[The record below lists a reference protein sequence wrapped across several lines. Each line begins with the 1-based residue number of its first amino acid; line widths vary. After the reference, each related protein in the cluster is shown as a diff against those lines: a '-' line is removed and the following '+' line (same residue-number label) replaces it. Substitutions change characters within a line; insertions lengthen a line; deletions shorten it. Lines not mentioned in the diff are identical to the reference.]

1 MEYIMS
7 KKMLIDAAHP
17 EEVRIGLTS
26 DGKLDKFDFETAS
39 KTQVKGNIYLAKV
52 IRVEPSLQAAFI
64 DYGGNRHGFLS
75 FSEISHDYFQIPVGD
90 REELDAHLQN
100 AIASYAAETEQSIDD
115 LEPKEIAKLR
125 YQFYR
130 KYKIQE
136 VIKKRQIMLVQVTKE
151 ERGNKGAAVT
161 TYISLAG
168 RYCVLMPN
176 TAKGSGVSRKVT
188 NSTDRMKLKKI
199 VSGLSVPNG
208 SVVIRTAG
216 VGHTKSEITKDFD
229 YLTKLWNEIRE
240 TTLRAIAP
248 CLIHEESSL
257 IKRSIRDM
265 YTKDIDEIVVE
276 GEEGYKTAK
285 NFMKKLMPSHSKKVK
300 LHDDSDFPL
309 FSKYKL
315 NEQINQIYS
324 TRVDLPSG
332 GYIIINNTE
341 ALISIDVNSGKST
354 KERNISGTALKTNLE
369 AAVEIARQCRLR
381 DLAGLIVVDFI
392 DMDEKRN
399 NSQVEKQMREALRSD
414 KAKIQVGTI
423 SNFGLLEFSRQRLRS
438 SIVDAN
444 MVNCPYCRGTG
455 FMWTDESL
463 SVQLLRKIEES
474 CSGKNIKE
482 VKVTLSPNVALYLL
496 NCKRPFL
503 SMIESRGNLKI
514 YFNTDSG
521 IAPVDFRIEPVVE
534 RQMVNEVNADDSIV
548 DANVQDSGESVVDT
562 EKKSSRK
569 TTRIS
574 REKNSKKVEIK
585 IDEPK
590 SEALSDDESPQNETK
605 VKTVKTV
612 SKKKGNP
619 SPRKEEDTSL
629 TADSHDNVENQSV
642 MSVPVKKTSKNSIMQ
657 RREGSIDGSRRQTRK
672 KRENEEENQLNKSLT
687 EKIVEPGMKMKSSAK
702 SLEQKPELKEGKVD
716 FNAFS
721 FIDEHQKELTNKM
734 LESYRVSNNGQLD
747 MPENFDEPKKKT
759 GWWQRLLKKS

>member
-1 MEYIMS
+1 MS